1 MVHTTSHT
9 RRNFVSGLTAGMGL
23 LLGGCNRT
31 APESAVTPA
40 TGSATDTGPA
50 DVTLRIGQVLVD
62 IAKDHTISTLGY
74 NGSVPGPVL
83 RMREGIPVT
92 VDLFND
98 TDSPE
103 LIHWHGQIIPA
114 EVDGAAGKRA

>member
-1 MVHTTSHT
+1 LRRAALPLCLCRSRQNESGQQNENRRFHFDFSVGRYSRNSDGAVKRDNKKRWSVFMVHTTSHT

-50 DVTLRIGQVLVD
+50 
-62 IAKDHTISTLGY
+62 
-74 NGSVPGPVL
+74 
-83 RMREGIPVT
+83 
-92 VDLFND
+92 
-98 TDSPE
+98 
-103 LIHWHGQIIPA
+103 
-114 EVDGAAGKRA
+114 